1 MTFVL
6 SLWPLMFFSNRHDH
20 RTASEVRRQT
30 STRRCDN
37 RTSTQALIACSTWVI
52 HVSLSAHNEG
62 MNRWQL
68 RAGLRSSRREDL
80 AACVRTCLLYIR
92 VCTLKKGG
100 KGVRGLTHPLSVA
113 VGGSRGGKADT
124 VHQSGRGGRHRHP
137 HLLWFLTASQPPQTQ
152 PDSSRRSRIARKQD
166 STRSFF
172 FPPFVLPQLWM
183 KEKKHF
189 WVSGEKE
196 QEWREIRGSATQN
209 SKREDEGD
217 NKKREGS
224 EGGEWEENKTMQS
237 QSVQTSARWK
247 TSEKRRKQDK
257 TKGGRVS
264 WREEWEET
272 LTRVYSRAS
281 S

>member
-1 MTFVL
+1 MTTQSRSPQQQEGGPRCMCAHVFTVYTRVYVKEGGEGCQRANTPAQRRRGRL
-6 SLWPLMFFSNRHDH
+6 PGRESWHCASVRTRRTTPPPTSPVIPDSITTSSNSTRQLETFPH
-20 RTASEVRRQT
+20 RTE
-30 STRRCDN
+30 TRLD
-37 RTSTQALIACSTWVI
+37 
-52 HVSLSAHNEG
+52 SL
-62 MNRWQL
+62 
-68 RAGLRSSRREDL
+68 
-80 AACVRTCLLYIR
+80 
-92 VCTLKKGG
+92 
-100 KGVRGLTHPLSVA
+100 
-113 VGGSRGGKADT
+113 
-124 VHQSGRGGRHRHP
+124 
-137 HLLWFLTASQPPQTQ
+137 
-152 PDSSRRSRIARKQD
+152 
-166 STRSFF
+166 FF

-196 QEWREIRGSATQN
+196 QEWREIRGSGTQN

-257 TKGGRVS
+257 TKGGRVN
-264 WREEWEET
+264 WREEWEEK

>member
-1 MTFVL
+1 
-6 SLWPLMFFSNRHDH
+6 
-20 RTASEVRRQT
+20 
-30 STRRCDN
+30 
-37 RTSTQALIACSTWVI
+37 
-52 HVSLSAHNEG
+52 

-152 PDSSRRSRIARKQD
+152 PDSSRRSPIARKQD

-172 FPPFVLPQLWM
+172 FPFCPAAALD
-183 KEKKHF
+183 KRRKHF

-217 NKKREGS
+217 NKKGKEAKEES
-224 EGGEWEENKTMQS
+224 ERRIKRCKAKAWKHQRGRRRVRKEKNKT
-237 QSVQTSARWK
+237 
-247 TSEKRRKQDK
+247 KQK
-257 TKGGRVS
+257 E
-264 WREEWEET
+264 EEWTEEKSERRSWQEFIAV
-272 LTRVYSRAS
+272 LAAS
-281 S
+281 G

>member
-6 SLWPLMFFSNRHDH
+6 SVWPLMFFSNRHDH

-30 STRRCDN
+30 STRGCDN
-37 RTSTQALIACSTWVI
+37 RTSTQALIACSTQVI
-52 HVSLSAHNEG
+52 HVSLSAHNER

-124 VHQSGRGGRHRHP
+124 VHQSGRRGRHRHP

-152 PDSSRRSRIARKQD
+152 PDSSRRSHRTETRLD
-166 STRSFF
+166 SFFF
-172 FPPFVLPQLWM
+172 FPPFCPAAALD
-183 KEKKHF
+183 KRRKHF

-196 QEWREIRGSATQN
+196 QEWREIRGSGTQN

-237 QSVQTSARWK
+237 QSVKTSAR
-247 TSEKRRKQDK
+247 
-257 TKGGRVS
+257 
-264 WREEWEET
+264 
-272 LTRVYSRAS
+272 
-281 S
+281 